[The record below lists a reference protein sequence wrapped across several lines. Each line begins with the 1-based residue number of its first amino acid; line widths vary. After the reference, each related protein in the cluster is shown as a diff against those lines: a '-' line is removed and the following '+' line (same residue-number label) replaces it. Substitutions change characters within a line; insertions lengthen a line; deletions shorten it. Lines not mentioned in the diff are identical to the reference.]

1 MKNSEPG
8 LLLKENN
15 HGKFLEINKNSWN
28 AKVDPHLKSDFYF
41 VDEFLNGRS
50 SLNSIELE
58 LLGDI
63 QGKSILHLQCHFG
76 QDSISLSRMGAKVT
90 GIDLSDK
97 AIEAAINLAQQCETD
112 TEFICSD
119 VYNLPEALDRQ
130 FDIVYTSYGTIGW
143 LPDLEKWA
151 GVISHFLKPGG
162 RFIMAEFHPVVWM
175 FDDDFTKVAY
185 NYFNEKP
192 IVETYEGTYADQSA
206 PIVQEYAMWNHSLAE
221 VLDNLIKKN
230 IELKIFQEFD
240 WSPYPCFRH
249 VEEFEK
255 GKWRIPQFGNKIPL
269 VYALMA
275 QKK

>member
-1 MKNSEPG
+1 M
-8 LLLKENN
+8 ENY
-15 HGKFLEINKNSWN
+15 LEINKKSWN
-28 AKVDPHLKSDFYF
+28 AKVEPHLKSDFYF
-41 VDEFLNGRS
+41 VDEFVNGRT
-50 SLNSIELE
+50 SLNSIELD
-58 LLGDI
+58 LLGEI
-63 QGKSILHLQCHFG
+63 KGKTILHLQCHFG

-97 AIEAAINLAQQCETD
+97 AIDTARELAQQCNTN

-119 VYNLPEALDRQ
+119 VYNLPNILDQ
-130 FDIVYTSYGTIGW
+130 KFDIVYTSYGTIGW

-151 GVISHFLKPGG
+151 DIINHFLKPEGQ
-162 RFIMAEFHPVVWM
+162 FIMAEFHPVVWM

-206 PIVQEYAMWNHSLAE
+206 SIVQEYVMWNHSLAE
-221 VLDNLIKKN
+221 VLDNLIKKDLQLN
-230 IELKIFQEFD
+230 TFREFD
-240 WSPYPCFRH
+240 WSHYPCFRH
-249 VEEFEK
+249 VDEFET

-269 VYALMA
+269 VYALIA

>member
-1 MKNSEPG
+1 M
-8 LLLKENN
+8 ENY
-15 HGKFLEINKNSWN
+15 LEINKKSWN
-28 AKVDPHLKSDFYF
+28 AKVEPHLKSDFYF
-41 VDEFLNGRS
+41 VDEFLKGRT

-63 QGKSILHLQCHFG
+63 KGKSILHLQCHFG

-97 AIEAAINLAQQCETD
+97 AIDTARELAQKCGTD

-119 VYNLPEALDRQ
+119 VYNLPSVLDHK

-151 GVISHFLKPGG
+151 EIINHFLKPGG
-162 RFIMAEFHPVVWM
+162 QFIMAEFHPVVWM

-206 PIVQEYAMWNHSLAE
+206 PIVQEYVMWNHSLAE
-221 VLDNLIKKN
+221 VLDNLMKKG
-230 IELKIFQEFD
+230 LKLETFQEFD

-249 VEEFEK
+249 VDEFEK

-269 VYALMA
+269 VFALIA
-275 QKK
+275 EKI